1 MHAIA
6 VCLAVMVASCH
17 SSGWSIAGRRS
28 SHFDKNANKL
38 AAEAMEV
45 VTVVLG
51 SSGSSQVSNMC
62 GTGSMVTVATAIVV
76 AVSAL

>member
-17 SSGWSIAGRRS
+17 SSGCSIDGRRG
-28 SHFDKNANKL
+28 SHFNKNANKL

-45 VTVVLG
+45 VVLG
-51 SSGSSQVSNMC
+51 SSGSS
-62 GTGSMVTVATAIVV
+62 
-76 AVSAL
+76 